1 MEERTQEWKGL
12 FTAGVY
18 LVIGMEQYPE
28 SYAAIHLGWKVQTQ
42 EIKVELWAKMGIE
55 EAGKARGVT
64 RVEEEMKEKLIAIG
78 VGSTFWVAWLKN
90 EGGGG
95 EVVGNWEESQ
105 SGTTWWEQSTYGLT
119 RVGEKRSE
127 NQTRQPANIKVTA
140 DEEWEMKTWGCARG
154 RRCISMESRLHT

>member
-1 MEERTQEWKGL
+1 MEETTQECKGL
-12 FTAGVY
+12 FTVGVY
-18 LVIGMEQYPE
+18 LVIGMERYSE
-28 SYAAIHLGWKVQTQ
+28 SYAAIRLGWKVQTQ

-90 EGGGG
+90 EGVGG
-95 EVVGNWEESQ
+95 EWGCWQREESQ
-105 SGTTWWEQSTYGLT
+105 SGTTRWEQSTYGFT

-154 RRCISMESRLHT
+154 NVAGDA